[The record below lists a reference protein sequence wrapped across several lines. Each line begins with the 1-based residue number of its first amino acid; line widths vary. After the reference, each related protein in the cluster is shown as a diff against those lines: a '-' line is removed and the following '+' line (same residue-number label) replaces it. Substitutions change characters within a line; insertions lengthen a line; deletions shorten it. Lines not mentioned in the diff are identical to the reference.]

1 MHVRGERGRED
12 KSASR
17 LNGRRGHGATLW
29 IRCTIAANMFCTWEL
44 FLTECVSTE
53 SGPFAN
59 SSSSSLSSADGSP
72 PLASLSSMVWLDI
85 ERVWSERR
93 GARNGLESL
102 KMAKI
107 RVAAPSEMMISDKWD
122 SLFEQLVIKT
132 GIGAAVGFA
141 LSSVLFGANRPRG
154 RIGLGM
160 FAAGIGSGMAW
171 ERAAKEFEK

>member
-1 MHVRGERGRED
+1 MDIVVGEAR
-12 KSASR
+12 SR
-17 LNGRRGHGATLW
+17 AVT
-29 IRCTIAANMFCTWEL
+29 
-44 FLTECVSTE
+44 
-53 SGPFAN
+53 
-59 SSSSSLSSADGSP
+59 
-72 PLASLSSMVWLDI
+72 
-85 ERVWSERR
+85 
-93 GARNGLESL
+93 RNGSL
-102 KMAKI
+102 FACLGRKALTMAQGKPTV

>member
-1 MHVRGERGRED
+1 
-12 KSASR
+12 
-17 LNGRRGHGATLW
+17 
-29 IRCTIAANMFCTWEL
+29 
-44 FLTECVSTE
+44 
-53 SGPFAN
+53 
-59 SSSSSLSSADGSP
+59 
-72 PLASLSSMVWLDI
+72 
-85 ERVWSERR
+85 
-93 GARNGLESL
+93 
-102 KMAKI
+102 MAQGKPTV

-132 GIGAAVGFA
+132 GVGAAVGFA

>member
-1 MHVRGERGRED
+1 MDIVVRASPTLEGGDPKRKPLCLPVGR
-12 KSASR
+12 KA
-17 LNGRRGHGATLW
+17 
-29 IRCTIAANMFCTWEL
+29 
-44 FLTECVSTE
+44 LT
-53 SGPFAN
+53 
-59 SSSSSLSSADGSP
+59 
-72 PLASLSSMVWLDI
+72 
-85 ERVWSERR
+85 
-93 GARNGLESL
+93 
-102 KMAKI
+102 MAQGKPTV